1 MKSMDNVIWKL
12 DSMNDG
18 QLDIGNG
25 NENCWICMNNGQL
38 DTENANH
45 E

>member
-18 QLDIGNG
+18 NWTLEMEIIKIVFGKG
-25 NENCWICMNNGQL
+25 K
-38 DTENANH
+38 
-45 E
+45 